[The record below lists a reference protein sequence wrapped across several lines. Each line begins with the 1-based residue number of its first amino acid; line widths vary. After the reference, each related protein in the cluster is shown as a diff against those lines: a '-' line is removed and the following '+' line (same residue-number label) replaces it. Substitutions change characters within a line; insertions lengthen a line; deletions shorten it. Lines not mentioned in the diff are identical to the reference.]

1 MKVFA
6 CALPLLAGLPSV
18 MSAQVS
24 LSLPKIQRPSVRATL
39 GPIALIAT
47 VSGHGVTVRAGAG
60 SARRTT
66 TPGSPRVGHALPRR
80 TGETATASAARV
92 LATGNSYVGE
102 RYLYGGETP
111 GVGFDCSGFV
121 QYVFGRHRIE
131 LPRTSRQQAGAG
143 RALPRGVA
151 SLQPGDL
158 MLFSSKGRGVDHVA
172 IYAGNNRILHS
183 SAGAGGVVYDDLSTP
198 RGKWFLARQVSSR
211 RVL

>member
-1 MKVFA
+1 MKLFA

-18 MSAQVS
+18 LSAQIS
-24 LSLPKIQRPSVRATL
+24 LSLPKIQRPAVRATL
-39 GPIALIAT
+39 GPITLVAT
-47 VSGHGVTVRAGAG
+47 VGGQGITLRGAP
-60 SARRTT
+60 STLRRT
-66 TPGSPRVGHALPRR
+66 PAARPRA
-80 TGETATASAARV
+80 TEAASATAATV
-92 LATGNSYVGE
+92 LATGNRLVGE

-121 QYVFGRHRIE
+121 QYVFGRHGID
-131 LPRTSRQQAGAG
+131 LQRTSREQAHNG
-143 RALPRGVA
+143 RALPRGIA

-183 SAGAGGVVYDDLSTP
+183 SAGAGGVVYDDLSTS
-198 RGKWFLARQVSSR
+198 RGKWFVARHVASR